1 VALIDLTASMGRAPE
16 LWTVVTVEGV
26 IDRTSA
32 GMVTNLVESALDE
45 DRPSVVLDMAGVAF
59 IDLDGLDALVDAE
72 RRARDAGVL
81 LVLRSPSKR
90 VLDMLLLT
98 GVDSLFSLDLH
109 AFAPAVD
116 LTPSPVVAS
125 SAD

>member
-45 DRPSVVLDMAGVAF
+45 DKPSVVLDMAGVAF

-109 AFAPAVD
+109 AFAPVVD